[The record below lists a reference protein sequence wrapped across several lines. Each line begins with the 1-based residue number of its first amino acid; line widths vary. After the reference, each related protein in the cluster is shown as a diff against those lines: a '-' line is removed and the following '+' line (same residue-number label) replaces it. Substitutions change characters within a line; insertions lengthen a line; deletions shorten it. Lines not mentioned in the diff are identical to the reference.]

1 MAYTLTTIWYERGR
15 FFPAVLAVAFSAL
28 LITVQGGLMIGL
40 LAMMSVPVDSSKA
53 DLWVGYPGTQ
63 SVDLGIPIPERWEN
77 RVAADPDL
85 SQIESYVIGFSLW
98 TRPSTPGTP
107 PVTEVCTVIGSK
119 LDPNSLGAIQDL
131 RNHPH
136 LLSALTEPFTVVVDE
151 SELRRLGIRGLGE
164 KAEIIGRRVRVV
176 GTVKGYKS
184 LAGPYVFCS
193 IETARHLVRAQSDEV
208 MYILGKCKP
217 GIDPASS
224 KAKLDRYPQMTAYT
238 SAEFSHRSRM
248 HWLTTTKAG
257 VAIGFTAM
265 LGLFV
270 GAVVT
275 SQTLFAA
282 TIASQREYAT
292 MRAMGIPR
300 WRLQLTVLSQ
310 AFWVGLLGILIAIPV
325 TFLLQEAANALGT
338 QVILHRYVL
347 IVAATVTMVMAL
359 VSGLAALRSFQGVDP
374 AHNIR

>member
-1 MAYTLTTIWYERGR
+1 MKY
-15 FFPAVLAVAFSAL
+15 PA
-28 LITVQGGLMIGL
+28 
-40 LAMMSVPVDSSKA
+40 
-53 DLWVGYPGTQ
+53 
-63 SVDLGIPIPERWEN
+63 
-77 RVAADPDL
+77 
-85 SQIESYVIGFSLW
+85 
-98 TRPSTPGTP
+98 
-107 PVTEVCTVIGSK
+107 
-119 LDPNSLGAIQDL
+119 
-131 RNHPH
+131 
-136 LLSALTEPFTVVVDE
+136 
-151 SELRRLGIRGLGE
+151 
-164 KAEIIGRRVRVV
+164 
-176 GTVKGYKS
+176 
-184 LAGPYVFCS
+184 
-193 IETARHLVRAQSDEV
+193 TA
-208 MYILGKCKP
+208 
-217 GIDPASS
+217 
-224 KAKLDRYPQMTAYT
+224 KAKLARYSQM
-238 SAEFSHRSRM
+238 SAFTKEEFSTRSRV
-248 HWLTTTKAG
+248 HWLTKTKAG

-347 IVAATVTMVMAL
+347 IVAGTVTMVMAL

>member
-1 MAYTLTTIWYERGR
+1 MAYTLSTIWFERNR

-40 LAMMSVPVDSSKA
+40 LAMMSVPVDRCEA
-53 DLWVGYPGTQ
+53 DIWVAYPGTQ
-63 SVDLGIPIPERWEN
+63 SVDLGIPIPERWQN
-77 RVAADPDL
+77 RIAADPD
-85 SQIESYVIGFSLW
+85 IAYTESYIIGFSLW
-98 TRPSTPGTP
+98 TRTTEAGKP
-107 PVTEVCTVIGSK
+107 PIAAVCTVIGSK
-119 LDPNSLGAIQDL
+119 LDHDSLGAVQSL
-131 RNHPH
+131 RDQPK
-136 LLSALTEPFTVVVDE
+136 LLAALSEPFTVVVDE
-151 SELRRLGIRGLGE
+151 SELGRLGIRGVGE
-164 KAEIIGRRVRVV
+164 KAEVIGRRVRVV
-176 GTVKGYKS
+176 GTVKGYRS

-193 IETARHLVRAQSDEV
+193 LETARELVRANSDQV
-208 MYILGKCKP
+208 MYFLGKCKP
-217 GIDPASS
+217 GVDPKTS
-224 KAKLDRYPQMTAYT
+224 KAKLGRYSQM
-238 SAEFSHRSRM
+238 SAFTKEEFSTRTRI

-257 VAIGFTAM
+257 VAIGFTAL

-310 AFWVGLLGILIAIPV
+310 AFWVGLLGILIALPV
-325 TFLLQEAANALGT
+325 TLILSKVANSFGT
-338 QVILHRYVL
+338 EIILHPYVL
-347 IVAATVTMVMAL
+347 ITAGVVTLVMAL

>member
-1 MAYTLTTIWYERGR
+1 MAYSLTTIWYERNR

-40 LAMMSVPVDSSKA
+40 LAMMSVPVDSSRA
-53 DLWVGYPGTQ
+53 DLWVGYPGTP
-63 SVDLGIPIPERWEN
+63 SVELGMPVPERWVN
-77 RVAADPDL
+77 RVAADPD
-85 SQIESYVIGFSLW
+85 IAYTESYVIGFSLW
-98 TRPSTPGTP
+98 TRPTQEGKP

-119 LDPNSLGAIQDL
+119 MDKNSLGAIQDL
-131 RNHPH
+131 RDQPA
-136 LLSALTEPFTVVVDE
+136 LMAALSEPFTVAVDE
-151 SELRRLGIRGLGE
+151 SELKRLGIKGVGE
-164 KAEIIGRRVRVV
+164 KADVIGRRVRVV

-193 IETARHLVRAQSDEV
+193 LDTARALVRARSDEV
-208 MYILGKCKP
+208 MYTLGKCKP
-217 GIDPASS
+217 GVDPATS
-224 KAKLDRYPQMTAYT
+224 KAKLARYSTMSAFT
-238 SAEFSHRSRM
+238 SEEFSTRSRI

-257 VAIGFTAM
+257 VAIGFTAL

-275 SQTLFAA
+275 SQTLYAA

-300 WRLQLTVLSQ
+300 WRLQLTVLTQ
-310 AFWVGLLGILIAIPV
+310 AFWVGTLGILVAIPV
-325 TFLLQEAANALGT
+325 TYLMREGANALGT
-338 QVILHRYVL
+338 QVILHPYVL
-347 IVAATVTMVMAL
+347 IIAGSVTMVMAII
-359 VSGLAALRSFQGVDP
+359 SGLAALRSFQGVDP